1 MGATRRTHVL
11 LRPFPCI
18 LPYKRKAYYSSILG
32 PGRVA
37 LHFWHTPCNYPI
49 SNNNNSQEVT
59 MKIKSKVKAG
69 GEGGIMISII
79 YIGK

>member
-1 MGATRRTHVL
+1 
-11 LRPFPCI
+11 
-18 LPYKRKAYYSSILG
+18 
-32 PGRVA
+32 
-37 LHFWHTPCNYPI
+37 
-49 SNNNNSQEVT
+49 